1 MTSWSGEMVWPR
13 ATALDLMLVTASS
26 SWLRLISKSL
36 PLAIVESGNSAAA
49 AGAGLAGAAA
59 LVEAGCVAAETRS
72 AANPAIAR
80 RRMRDTDIFFINRFA
95 DSNLDLQF
103 DHLDIADV

>member
-36 PLAIVESGNSAAA
+36 PLATVESGNSAAA
-49 AGAGLAGAAA
+49 AGAGLAGAAG
-59 LVEAGCVAAETRS
+59 LVEAGCVAA
-72 AANPAIAR
+72 AR
-80 RRMRDTDIFFINRFA
+80 RPAGDGANASSRMRDTDIFFINRFV
-95 DSNLDLQF
+95 DTNMDLQF
-103 DHLDIADV
+103 D